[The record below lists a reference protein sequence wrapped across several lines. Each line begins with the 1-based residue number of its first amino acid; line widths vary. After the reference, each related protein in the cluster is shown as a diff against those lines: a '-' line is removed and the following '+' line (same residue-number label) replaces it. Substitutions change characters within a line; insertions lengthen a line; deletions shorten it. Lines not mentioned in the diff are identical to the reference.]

1 MGRHILF
8 GVSLAT
14 LALAGCAYGPSE
26 VASAAPPPAPI
37 AAPSSTAPTPSAPQP
52 PIAARRDHAVTTPF
66 GVSRND
72 PYYWLRDDTRQSAE
86 VLAYL
91 RAENSYAD
99 AMTAPLAPLR
109 DRLVQELTARVQPDE
124 TSLPTLDNGY
134 YYYSRFA
141 PGAEYPIHARRRGN
155 LQAPEQVLLDVGAM
169 GQGKGYYSVGDYE
182 VAPNDRILAYV
193 DDSVGR
199 RQYTLRFRD
208 LTTGRDLADTVENVE
223 PNLVWSGDSR
233 TVFYVEKD
241 PVTLL
246 SKRVKAHVLGTPAT
260 ADRLVYEEADE
271 TYYMGIGKTTDDEFI
286 CIGVQST
293 VAAES
298 RCTPSANPGRW
309 TVIAPRQRDHLY
321 DVDHAGGRWVIRSN
335 RGAPN
340 YRLYTTTD
348 AARGPSAWR
357 DLVAPSETAFIDSV
371 QPFDRFIAINER
383 VGGVKRLRILSN
395 DGSSRVID
403 ANDSAY
409 AMSIGDNREAN
420 ATTLRYVYTA
430 MNTPATIYDVDMTT
444 GERRVMRVQPVPT
457 YDPANY
463 VSERVWAT
471 ARDGTRVPVSLFY
484 RRGTPRDGTAPM
496 LQVGYGSYGMSS
508 DPALSTYQISL
519 ADRGVVIALAH
530 IRGGQEM
537 GRAWYDAGKMFNKK
551 NSFTD
556 FIDVTR
562 WLVANRYAARD
573 RVAAMGGS
581 AGGLLMGAIAN
592 MAPEDYRAIVAHVP
606 FVDVVTTM
614 LDASIPLTTGE
625 WDEWGNPANR
635 ASYDYMLSYSPY
647 DQVSRQAYPA
657 MFVTTGLHDSQVQ
670 YFEPAKWV
678 AALRHTKTDNNPLI
692 FRTNMEAGH
701 GGRSGRLRRFGE
713 QAEYLAFM
721 LDQLGARDIV
731 TR

>member
-1 MGRHILF
+1 MTRLF
-8 GVSLAT
+8 LVGVSSAA
-14 LALAGCAYGPSE
+14 LALGGCAYAPQD
-26 VASAAPPPAPI
+26 VASAPPPPTAVETS
-37 AAPSSTAPTPSAPQP
+37 ASTATAPVP
-52 PIAARRDHAVTTPF
+52 PVAARRDHAVTAPF
-66 GVSRND
+66 GASRND
-72 PYYWLRDDTRQSAE
+72 PYYWLRDDTRQSEE
-86 VLAYL
+86 VLGYL
-91 RAENSYAD
+91 RAENSYTD
-99 AMTAPLAPLR
+99 AMMQRLTPLR
-109 DRLVQELTARVQPDE
+109 DRLVQEFTARVQPDE
-124 TSLPTLDNGY
+124 ASLPTLENGY

-141 PGAEYPIHARRRGN
+141 PGADYPIHARRRDR
-155 LQAPEQVLLDVGAM
+155 LDAPEQVLLDVAAM
-169 GQGKGYYSVGDYE
+169 GAGKGYYSVGDYE
-182 VAPNDRILAYV
+182 VAPSDRILAYA

-208 LTTGRDLADTVENVE
+208 LSTGRDLAETVENVE
-223 PNLVWSGDSR
+223 PNFVWSGDSR
-233 TVFYVEKD
+233 TIFYVEKD

-246 SKRVKAHVLGTPAT
+246 SKRVKAHVLGTPAS
-260 ADRLVYEEADE
+260 ADRLVYEERDE
-271 TYYMGIGKTTDDEFI
+271 TFYMGIGKTIDDQYI

-293 VAAES
+293 VSAES
-298 RCTPSANPGRW
+298 RCTPAANPGTW
-309 TVIAPRQRDHLY
+309 TVVAPRTRDHLY

-348 AARGPSAWR
+348 IARGPSAWR

-371 QPFDRFIAINER
+371 QPFDRFVAINER
-383 VGGVKRLRILSN
+383 VGGVKRLRILNN

-409 AMSIGDNREAN
+409 AMSIGDNREAGAN
-420 ATTLRYVYTA
+420 TLRYVYTA
-430 MNTPATIYDVDMTT
+430 MNTPATIYDVDIAT

-463 VSERVWAT
+463 ASERVWAT

-496 LQVGYGSYGMSS
+496 LQVAYGSYGMSS

-537 GRAWYDAGKMFNKK
+537 GRAWYDQGKMFNKK

-562 WLVANRYAARD
+562 WLVANRYAAPD

-581 AGGLLMGAIAN
+581 AGGLLMGAVAN
-592 MAPEDYRAIVAHVP
+592 MAPQDYKAIVAHVP
-606 FVDVVTTM
+606 FVDVVSTM

-625 WDEWGNPANR
+625 YDEWGNPANR

-647 DQVSRQAYPA
+647 DNVSAQAYPA

-678 AALRHTKTDNNPLI
+678 AALRHVKTDSNPLL

-713 QAEYLAFM
+713 QAEYIAFM
-721 LDQLGARDIV
+721 LDQLGASDRV
-731 TR
+731 AR